1 MGNYPIKRTAIF
13 QPIMGANSAR
23 RRLGDCSQD
32 NQDEAWLM
40 SPDDFII
47 TLSVSDLDYLRTAL
61 RNESAR
67 LRQQGFDGLRA
78 HTDNLRDKIS
88 NQMIDQA
95 HARIDNKARV

>member
-1 MGNYPIKRTAIF
+1 
-13 QPIMGANSAR
+13 
-23 RRLGDCSQD
+23 
-32 NQDEAWLM
+32 M

-47 TLSVSDLDYLRTAL
+47 TLSVNDLDYLRTAL

-88 NQMIDQA
+88 NQMIEQA
-95 HARIDNKARV
+95 QARIDNKATPIINSSMLPPLSLDYLASDYQAKG

>member
-1 MGNYPIKRTAIF
+1 MGVDYPSLWLR
-13 QPIMGANSAR
+13 NR
-23 RRLGDCSQD
+23 SQD

-47 TLSVSDLDYLRTAL
+47 TLSVNDLDYLRTAL

-95 HARIDNKARV
+95 QARIDKRVSA